1 MATSRSKSTLG
12 GKKSKSSKPHSIHV
26 RRGHSGGFVA
36 THHHK
41 GGAGSMDEPEEHVLP
56 DIAALQQHM
65 QDNMG
70 DQPAAAPPQGAPAGG
85 PPMAA
90 PAGAPA
96 GM

>member
-1 MATSRSKSTLG
+1 MTSRSKSTLG

-36 THHHK
+36 THHSK
-41 GGAGSMDEPEEHVLP
+41 GADSEPEEHVLP
-56 DIAALQQHM
+56 DLQSLQDHM
-65 QDNMG
+65 SQNMG
-70 DQPAAAPPQGAPAGG
+70 DQPPVAPPAGPPQGGA
-85 PPMAA
+85 PMAA